1 MKKSAIALTCVLC
14 TLMLIATIFSVSV
27 NAVNAATTE
36 VMLTVEETT
45 VPEPTISEPVTQPSS
60 IAKATL
66 DETPKSN
73 DSKSVQ
79 TGNTVCIIA
88 GIVMLMSGIV
98 TVCLERKRKR

>member
-14 TLMLIATIFSVSV
+14 TLMLIATLFSVSV

-45 VPEPTISEPVTQPSS
+45 VPEPVTQPSS
-60 IAKATL
+60 ITKATL
-66 DETPKSN
+66 DEIPKSN

-88 GIVMLMSGIV
+88 GIVMLVSGMV
-98 TVCLERKRKR
+98 TVRLERKR

>member
-1 MKKSAIALTCVLC
+1 
-14 TLMLIATIFSVSV
+14 MLIATLFSVSV

-45 VPEPTISEPVTQPSS
+45 VPETTISEPVTQPSS
-60 IAKATL
+60 IEKSTL
-66 DETPKSN
+66 DEKPKNS

-88 GIVMLMSGIV
+88 GILMLMSGTM
-98 TVCLERKRKR
+98 TVWFERKRKR

>member
-14 TLMLIATIFSVSV
+14 TLMLIATLFSVS
-27 NAVNAATTE
+27 VNAATTE

-45 VPEPTISEPVTQPSS
+45 VPETTISEPVTQPSS
-60 IAKATL
+60 ITKATL

-73 DSKSVQ
+73 DLKSIQ

-88 GIVMLMSGIV
+88 GIVMLMSGMV
-98 TVCLERKRKR
+98 TVWLERKRK

>member
-14 TLMLIATIFSVSV
+14 TLMLIATLFSVSV

-45 VPEPTISEPVTQPSS
+45 ISEPVTQPSS
-60 IAKATL
+60 ITKATL

>member
-14 TLMLIATIFSVSV
+14 TLMLIATLFSVSV

-45 VPEPTISEPVTQPSS
+45 VPETTISEPVTQPSS
-60 IAKATL
+60 ITKATL

-73 DSKSVQ
+73 DLKSIQ

-88 GIVMLMSGIV
+88 GIVMLMSGMV
-98 TVCLERKRKR
+98 TVWLERKRNR

>member
-14 TLMLIATIFSVSV
+14 TLMLIATLFSVSV

-45 VPEPTISEPVTQPSS
+45 VPETTISEPVTQPSS
-60 IAKATL
+60 IAKSTL
-66 DETPKSN
+66 DS

-88 GIVMLMSGIV
+88 GILMLMSGTM
-98 TVCLERKRKR
+98 TVWFERKRKR

>member
-14 TLMLIATIFSVSV
+14 TLMLIATLFSVSV

-45 VPEPTISEPVTQPSS
+45 VPETTISEPVTQPSS
-60 IAKATL
+60 IAKSTI
-66 DETPKSN
+66 DETPNNS

-88 GIVMLMSGIV
+88 GILMLMSGTM
-98 TVCLERKRKR
+98 TVWFERKRKR